1 MGYQTVRKVPT
12 LFDYDHAHRWWN
24 NTKPIRGRDNDLRP
38 LAERRYAD
46 CYNIRKNPHNDA
58 IECVLYQTPVVTFMP
73 DGEIHI
79 RNGGWATTSTH
90 MFINEILRGGMRD
103 IRGMGGRTG
112 GVLSSGQSFTLGRDE
127 VLRLKRDENT
137 RLYMV
142 NEQTHYDYRVNR
154 KKANN
159 VRSRYTEF
167 RTYLN
172 GFLSLRSQAVQST
185 DGESSAVGCT
195 LAEATEAVGTAE
207 WAHGSTTYKTL
218 QTGTYPLLDKPNPNK
233 GPAGYYGRA
242 MQRYE
247 NTMASFLALITS
259 EQPEETKHQ
268 NYYKAAVML
277 CVYDKRIQYVT
288 GIADMNSM
296 VWVNPDHVKRV
307 LDTALLK
314 YHADE
319 VLEKYEL
326 EKGKLPNGKY
336 KTWIAEEK

>member
-1 MGYQTVRKVPT
+1 MGYQTVKQVPT
-12 LFDYDHAHRWWN
+12 FTDYGHAHRWWD

-46 CYNIRKNPHNDA
+46 CYSIRKNPENDA
-58 IECVLYQTPVVTFMP
+58 IECMLYQTPVVTFMP

-79 RNGGWATTSTH
+79 RNGGWATASTH
-90 MFINEILRGGMRD
+90 MFIQEVLRGAVQDVRRVGGMTS
-103 IRGMGGRTG
+103 GKTSGGHAFVIG
-112 GVLSSGQSFTLGRDE
+112 DNE

-172 GFLSLRSQAVQST
+172 GFLSLRSQAGYA
-185 DGESSAVGCT
+185 DGSVVGCT

-207 WAHGSTTYKTL
+207 WSHGSTTYMTL
-218 QTGTYPLLDKPNPNK
+218 QTGTYPILDKPNLNR
-233 GPAGYYGRA
+233 GPSEYYERA
-242 MQRYE
+242 MQKYE
-247 NTMASFLALITS
+247 NAMQGFLGLIASD
-259 EQPEETKHQ
+259 QPEENKHQ

-277 CVYDKRIQYVT
+277 CVYERRVQYV
-288 GIADMNSM
+288 GGVADMNSM
-296 VWVNPDHVKRV
+296 VWVNPNHVKKV

-319 VLEKYEL
+319 VLERYEL
-326 EKGKLPNGKY
+326 EKGKIPTSKY
-336 KTWIAEEK
+336 KTWIKQEK